1 MGITF
6 TPDLYWD
13 AQCDI
18 VFKNVACMTGTIQR
32 FVNTLNVDCRKK
44 IFHVFVLPRVRYCL
58 PVWDNMSTGIQS
70 SLDRV
75 LLRAI
80 RVITN
85 NHSADFNRSVHDNS
99 VDYYLNTKIS
109 NDGAVNCT
117 RSATHCKI
125 MPLNPIK
132 VDDGRCFQI
141 ATIRDWND
149 LPFNVTSFTD
159 FDIFKN

>member
-1 MGITF
+1 MYIGTTLLPSVTGLRIVGITF

-18 VFKNVACMTGTIQR
+18 VFKNAACMTGTIQR
-32 FVNTLNVDCRKK
+32 FVNTLNVDCQKM

-85 NHSADFNRSVHDNS
+85 NHSADFNRDSLLAIVICYIKFSFRAAISVGFS
-99 VDYYLNTKIS
+99 TV
-109 NDGAVNCT
+109 C
-117 RSATHCKI
+117 
-125 MPLNPIK
+125 
-132 VDDGRCFQI
+132 
-141 ATIRDWND
+141 
-149 LPFNVTSFTD
+149 VTTAW
-159 FDIFKN
+159 III